1 MSTQM
6 STERSFAHD
15 FDDALG
21 QALIGCAREELAL
34 ALRVSGVAAAPDH
47 PRLAAVGATFVT
59 LTQSGKL
66 RGCIGTLTA
75 HRALGADVRANSVA
89 AALRDPRFAPLAARE
104 FAHTRIEVSLLGD
117 SQPMRVRGEDDA
129 LAQMVPFVDGIILV
143 WQARRATFLPQV
155 WDALPEPRD
164 FLRELKRKAG
174 LPGDFWS
181 DEIGLSRYRVAKWK
195 EAVPGVAGSGVAA

>member
-1 MSTQM
+1 MSA
-6 STERSFAHD
+6 ERPFARD

-21 QALIGCAREELAL
+21 HALIGCAREELAL
-34 ALRVSGVAAAPDH
+34 ALRVSGVVAAPDH
-47 PRLAAVGATFVT
+47 PGLAADGATFVT

-66 RGCIGTLTA
+66 RGCIGTLTP
-75 HRALGADVRANSVA
+75 HRTLDADVRANSVA
-89 AALRDPRFAPLAARE
+89 AALRDPRFAPLTARE

-143 WQARRATFLPQV
+143 WRERRATFLPQV
-155 WDALPEPRD
+155 WDALPQPHA

-174 LPGDFWS
+174 LPVDFWS

-195 EAVPGVAGSGVAA
+195 ESVPGTEGGVAA